1 MMSRQSGRKWSEI
14 HSYSGISFYECGL
27 TEYSLG
33 KEMIYAAFA
42 WSVAEDAYKM
52 MHELARQ
59 HNVGFFDVNG
69 SDGKIIRL

>member
-1 MMSRQSGRKWSEI
+1 
-14 HSYSGISFYECGL
+14 
-27 TEYSLG
+27 
-33 KEMIYAAFA
+33 MIYAAFA